1 MWDAITNP
9 ARLSDWWLPADADIT
24 VDRREGGHLTFVI
37 SGDEPATIVCEIL
50 SVEPPNL
57 LELASPQ
64 HQPPET
70 ETPMNIPNQKPSA
83 RCER

>member
-50 SVEPPNL
+50 SVEPPNCSNWL
-57 LELASPQ
+57 R
-64 HQPPET
+64 
-70 ETPMNIPNQKPSA
+70 PNTNRLRPKP
-83 RCER
+83 R